1 LAYDGRYHTIDVEVD
16 RPDVHLAYRK
26 GYNADDIL
34 HNAITPELSL
44 ATSAP
49 EPYGNNM
56 QASMG
61 RGVPTASQ
69 VLFDVRVAPSTEP
82 AKPTDPPVMGTL
94 DPKLGGKP
102 LVRYDVLYLVPT
114 RQITFTPGPG
124 GTRKCSL
131 AFDIA
136 AYDVFGK
143 LITGLSQTISSPA
156 MTAEQYQRF
165 MQRPFQPLQQID
177 LPPGEIFL
185 RVGVLDG
192 GSDKV
197 GTLEIPLN
205 VPKKLARPASVTG
218 RKDGP

>member
-1 LAYDGRYHTIDVEVD
+1 
-16 RPDVHLAYRK
+16 
-26 GYNADDIL
+26 
-34 HNAITPELSL
+34 
-44 ATSAP
+44 
-49 EPYGNNM
+49 
-56 QASMG
+56 
-61 RGVPTASQ
+61 VPPASQ

-82 AKPTDPPVMGTL
+82 VKPTDPAVIGTL
-94 DPKLGGKP
+94 DPKLAGKP
-102 LVRYDVLYLVPT
+102 LVRYDVLYLVPA
-114 RQITFTPGPG
+114 RQITFITGPG

-131 AFDIA
+131 AFDLA

-165 MQRPFQPLQQID
+165 LQRPFQPSQQID

-192 GSDKV
+192 GTDKV

-205 VPKKLARPASVTG
+205 VPKKLARSVSPPG
-218 RKDGP
+218 GKDGP